1 MSRPRIT
8 INAYRFLRVKAGGT
22 SQVQVFFQIEDEK
35 RTQERWLGWFQKFP
49 GNKEERD
56 FDLGLTSS
64 KDKVEVIGV
73 DTSKKGGHP
82 ISFHSTNR
90 SVTLN
95 EVIPAGVGG
104 NLSIFRD
111 DQTNFFASLNPN
123 GTHDYFK
130 LRFVG
135 FVPND
140 LVGNRLIGKIVTV
153 APAHKHT
160 GKKPSF
166 IPH

>member
-1 MSRPRIT
+1 MKSSQQASGEIS
-8 INAYRFLRVKAGGT
+8 AY
-22 SQVQVFFQIEDEK
+22 
-35 RTQERWLGWFQKFP
+35 
-49 GNKEERD
+49 
-56 FDLGLTSS
+56 
-64 KDKVEVIGV
+64 
-73 DTSKKGGHP
+73 
-82 ISFHSTNR
+82 
-90 SVTLN
+90 SVTTK
-95 EVIPAGVGG
+95 
-104 NLSIFRD
+104 
-111 DQTNFFASLNPN
+111 QNFFASLNPN

-153 APAHKHT
+153 TPAHKHT